1 MAKIHQIEKNTSSSS
16 LDLLW
21 NQAFEQLDAWVERTE
36 FREEVLLQSAL
47 QFAENVKRNHKNSKE
62 LSEQFS
68 KEPHHWEKISRE
80 ELLNATTVLQYF
92 FPVKSYEEI
101 NKQLDDVQNNTTKL
115 TSGANLLNGEHV
127 DNFMSVLKE
136 HVEFRQNNRNLY
148 VDNMKQTAS
157 IIQNKQRDFLKIM
170 NNQMKN
176 VFFPFHTYME
186 GLNESIKSN
195 QNTGVL
201 QKMVDQKTFD
211 PYDMFKKF
219 SDQWEKQANDFIK
232 GSSNNPEF
240 VSYSRLTSDT
250 QARYLEFF

>member
-1 MAKIHQIEKNTSSSS
+1 MAKIHQVEENTSSSS

-21 NQAFEQLDAWVERTE
+21 DQAFEQLDAWVERTE

-68 KEPHHWEKISRE
+68 KELHHWEKISRE

-127 DNFMSVLKE
+127 DNFMSVLKD

-195 QNTGVL
+195 QNTG
-201 QKMVDQKTFD
+201 
-211 PYDMFKKF
+211 
-219 SDQWEKQANDFIK
+219 
-232 GSSNNPEF
+232 G
-240 VSYSRLTSDT
+240 TSENG
-250 QARYLEFF
+250 RSKNI